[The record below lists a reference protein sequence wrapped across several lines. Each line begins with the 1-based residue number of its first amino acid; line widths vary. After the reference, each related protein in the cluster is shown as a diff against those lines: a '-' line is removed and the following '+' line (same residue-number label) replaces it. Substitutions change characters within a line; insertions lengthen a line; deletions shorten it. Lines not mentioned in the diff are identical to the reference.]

1 MTMDFPTSS
10 TSPRADYGDV
20 DLWSSH
26 RATDMTVEQ
35 ATTLLEAVDQVP
47 GATVEVLEVS
57 LTEGTYVQLTSLQGL
72 HRIDDY
78 DTVEQITQITR
89 FDGGHGGVQPQEGR
103 PHEDQHRFVLIL
115 SEDGITDGPYDAEPD
130 DPYFAAQ
137 GAVER
142 AYENLGLR
150 PTEREPTGWLLT
162 VASIAAA
169 FAVWQLIFFPL
180 ADARVGGFW
189 QMWFPLIVA
198 GIVWMAV
205 IAGISAISSRT
216 WPHWLQA
223 EQVRSGRRPANLA
236 ALGVLAV
243 SAIVTAVGLG

>member
-10 TSPRADYGDV
+10 TSPRANYGDV
-20 DLWSSH
+20 DLWSNH

-35 ATTLLEAVDQVP
+35 AITLLEAVDQIP
-47 GATVEVLEVS
+47 GATLEVLEVT
-57 LTEGTYVQLTSLQGL
+57 LTDGTYLQLTSPPGL

-89 FDGGHGGVQPQEGR
+89 FDGGHGGVQSHEGQAQQVQPHEGPTQEGQS
-103 PHEDQHRFVLIL
+103 HNGQHRFVLIL
-115 SEDGITDGPYDAEPD
+115 SEDGITDGPVDAESD

-137 GAVER
+137 GAVEV

-150 PTEREPTGWLLT
+150 PTKREPAGWLLT

-169 FAVWQLIFFPL
+169 FAVWQLLFFPL

-189 QMWFPLIVA
+189 QTWFPLIVA
-198 GIVWMAV
+198 GIVWVAV
-205 IAGISAISSRT
+205 IAGISVISSRT
-216 WPHWLQA
+216 WPH
-223 EQVRSGRRPANLA
+223 
-236 ALGVLAV
+236 
-243 SAIVTAVGLG
+243 